1 MQYLI
6 INEIAKQYTCERTRL
21 PCFCS
26 FVDRKNFMSL
36 LKLITVAAALVS
48 LGGCATGYKSAAT
61 YRAFGLAGGYVET
74 EAPGNLQRVEF
85 GGNGLTPVDL
95 LEKYGLYR
103 WSEFSLSKGKPYFML
118 YRSLTDAALERPT
131 LRPVISKVQAKPN
144 ATAYLLLLDKPQSG
158 SFDARKVM
166 QELKDVI
173 EIAKIAPN

>member
-1 MQYLI
+1 
-6 INEIAKQYTCERTRL
+6 
-21 PCFCS
+21 
-26 FVDRKNFMSL
+26 
-36 LKLITVAAALVS
+36 
-48 LGGCATGYKSAAT
+48 
-61 YRAFGLAGGYVET
+61 
-74 EAPGNLQRVEF
+74 
-85 GGNGLTPVDL
+85 
-95 LEKYGLYR
+95 
-103 WSEFSLSKGKPYFML
+103 ML